1 MELAPTSRIRR
12 SPFFEAT
19 RRYGVT
25 AFSVYN
31 RMYLPM
37 RYSDPE
43 TEFWNL
49 VDDVTLWDVAT
60 CPVAP
65 HKALRCKTKALISLH
80 F

>member
-1 MELAPTSRIRR
+1 MAMELAPTLRIRR

-37 RYSDPE
+37 WYSDPV

-49 VDDVTLWDVAT
+49 VDNVTL
-60 CPVAP
+60 CQ
-65 HKALRCKTKALISLH
+65 IS
-80 F
+80 